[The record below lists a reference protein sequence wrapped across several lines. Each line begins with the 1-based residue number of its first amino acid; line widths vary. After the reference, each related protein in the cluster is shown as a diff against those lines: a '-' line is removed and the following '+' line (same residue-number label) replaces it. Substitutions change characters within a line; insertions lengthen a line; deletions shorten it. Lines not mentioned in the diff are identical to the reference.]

1 MNWKLEAR
9 EKLQSYPTRR
19 ASCDS
24 LKNELRRLE
33 YEAEGLKSPTLG
45 ESVQLSHSAQDDRI
59 VTNLVHR
66 KELEQRLR
74 ETELWLETV
83 DGALSALTE
92 QERLILRR
100 MYMEGGRG
108 NLDRL
113 PKLRGHFAEFLNN
126 PSPDGLRI
134 LSSST
139 CVGLRYGH

>member
-1 MNWKLEAR
+1 MNWKLEAK

-19 ASCDS
+19 ASLSS

-45 ESVQLSHSAQDDRI
+45 ETVRATQDRDDRI

-74 ETELWLETV
+74 ETELWLGTV

-92 QERLILRR
+92 QERLVLRR
-100 MYMEGGRG
+100 MYMEPGRG

-113 PKLRGHFAEFLNN
+113 CEELELEKSMVYRRR
-126 PSPDGLRI
+126 DGALERFTSA
-134 LSSST
+134 L
-139 CVGLRYGH
+139 YGI

>member
-113 PKLRGHFAEFLNN
+113 CQELELEKSMVYRRR
-126 PSPDGLRI
+126 DGALERFTSA
-134 LSSST
+134 L
-139 CVGLRYGH
+139 YGI

>member
-66 KELEQRLR
+66 KELSS
-74 ETELWLETV
+74 
-83 DGALSALTE
+83 GCG
-92 QERLILRR
+92 RR
-100 MYMEGGRG
+100 SCGWKRWTAHC
-108 NLDRL
+108 R
-113 PKLRGHFAEFLNN
+113 R
-126 PSPDGLRI
+126 
-134 LSSST
+134 
-139 CVGLRYGH
+139 

>member
-1 MNWKLEAR
+1 MNWKLEAK

-19 ASCDS
+19 ASVQS

-113 PKLRGHFAEFLNN
+113 CQELELEKSMVYRRRDAALERFTSAL
-126 PSPDGLRI
+126 
-134 LSSST
+134 
-139 CVGLRYGH
+139 YGI

>member
-1 MNWKLEAR
+1 MNWKLEAK

-19 ASCDS
+19 ASVTS

-45 ESVQLSHSAQDDRI
+45 ETVRATQDRDDRI

-74 ETELWLETV
+74 ETELWLGTV

-92 QERLILRR
+92 QERLVLRR
-100 MYMEGGRG
+100 MYMEPGRG

-113 PKLRGHFAEFLNN
+113 CEELELEKSMVYRRR
-126 PSPDGLRI
+126 DGALERFTSA
-134 LSSST
+134 L
-139 CVGLRYGH
+139 YGI

>member
-1 MNWKLEAR
+1 MNWKHEAK

-19 ASCDS
+19 ASLGS

-45 ESVQLSHSAQDDRI
+45 ESVRASRDRDDRI
-59 VTNLVHR
+59 VTNLVQR

-74 ETELWLETV
+74 ETELWLGTV

-92 QERLILRR
+92 QERLVLRR
-100 MYMEGGRG
+100 MYMEPGRG

-113 PKLRGHFAEFLNN
+113 CEELELEKSMVYRRR
-126 PSPDGLRI
+126 DGALERFTSA
-134 LSSST
+134 L
-139 CVGLRYGH
+139 YGI